1 MSKQLTVS
9 AAFSIFTMASFVLF
23 GGAAVGQ
30 PMSGISA
37 SGAASPIELSA
48 PLVPTPGVL
57 LPSLR

>member
-30 PMSGISA
+30 PMSGISS
-37 SGAASPIELSA
+37 SGAASPVELSA
-48 PLVPTPGVL
+48 RMLPNPGAL